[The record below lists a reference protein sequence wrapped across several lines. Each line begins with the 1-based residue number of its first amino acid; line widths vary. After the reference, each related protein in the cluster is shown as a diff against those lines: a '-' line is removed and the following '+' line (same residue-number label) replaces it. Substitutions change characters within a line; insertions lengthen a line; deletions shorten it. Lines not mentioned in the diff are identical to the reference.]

1 MVLSK
6 GISDIL
12 QSWEIFYD
20 PSTEVT
26 LASFLRDSLLN
37 KVMSHHVD
45 LNTLN
50 LAKAEDFEPSL
61 FMRTFLK
68 SCFESQCC
76 PFVIRFTKLNGQK
89 LYYFSKFELSKL
101 PIFSESILEEVHT
114 LFPETEAN
122 KTQLMDQYYSH
133 HLFSFLVALSGWMAC
148 PDFDLNPINIDE
160 LKFSEVASLSTGCDI
175 TIEANADILYSG
187 YL

>member
-1 MVLSK
+1 
-6 GISDIL
+6 
-12 QSWEIFYD
+12 
-20 PSTEVT
+20 
-26 LASFLRDSLLN
+26 
-37 KVMSHHVD
+37 
-45 LNTLN
+45 
-50 LAKAEDFEPSL
+50 
-61 FMRTFLK
+61 MRI
-68 SCFESQCC
+68 
-76 PFVIRFTKLNGQK
+76 VVK